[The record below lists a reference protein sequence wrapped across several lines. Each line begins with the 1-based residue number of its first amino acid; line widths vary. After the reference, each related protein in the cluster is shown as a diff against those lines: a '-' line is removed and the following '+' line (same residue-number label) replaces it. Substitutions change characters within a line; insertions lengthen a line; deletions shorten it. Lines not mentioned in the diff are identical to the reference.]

1 MLRDKAQSVTNM
13 IRAKYLS
20 KKNIRLYLEN
30 WFDMCHTDMTQRM
43 REYINFFGDVIHI
56 RFSSL

>member
-1 MLRDKAQSVTNM
+1 MFRDKAQSVTNM

-43 REYINFFGDVIHI
+43 REYINFFSDVIHI
-56 RFSSL
+56 